1 MNVVLIISDT
11 LRRDHLGCYGNR
23 WIRTPHLDSFAQ
35 RAAVFDRAYCA
46 SFPTVPN
53 RNDILTGRY
62 TLTYQGWVP
71 LSRDDST
78 LAEVAGPAGV
88 LTSLVADTPHPFAPG
103 FNYQRGFHAW
113 ELIRG
118 QEVDPW
124 KSHPREV
131 QLPCA
136 PEKLRNPDRVVAQY
150 LRNVAERRREEDY
163 FPAQTMRAAARWL
176 EENRLYRPFFLYVDT
191 FDPHEP
197 WDPPRHYVDLYDPGY
212 EGEEVIY
219 PRYDTIDFLS
229 EAELRH
235 CRALYAGEV
244 SLVDTWVGHLL
255 ERLEA
260 LGLMDS
266 TAVIL
271 TSDHG
276 FYLGEHG
283 YIGKSLIRDGFQ
295 YLPLYPE
302 VAAVPLLVYV
312 PGASHG
318 QRLDGLAQ
326 SVDLFP
332 TILELLGVEVPDTA
346 RGHSLL
352 PSIRGEGGIAR
363 ELVIAAPTLCHQG
376 LPVIDPAA
384 RASVIDGEWLLVYGG
399 QPTEEL
405 LALVAEGLRTRAVDG
420 LSRDVRALESGAIRP
435 ELYRLSEDPGCECNV
450 LDGHGDVAEDLHGRF
465 LRFLEQEQVSEEH
478 LRYFRTL

>member
-1 MNVVLIISDT
+1 VNVVLIISDT
-11 LRRDHLGCYGNR
+11 LRRDHLGCYGNG
-23 WIRTPHLDSFAQ
+23 WIRTPHLDGFAQ

-62 TLTYQGWVP
+62 TFTYQGWVP
-71 LSRDDST
+71 LSRDDFT
-78 LAEVAGPAGV
+78 LAEVAGVAGV
-88 LTSLVADTPHPFAPG
+88 LTSLIADTPHPFAPG
-103 FNYQRGFHAW
+103 FNYQRGFQAW

-118 QEVDPW
+118 QEHDPW

-131 QLPCA
+131 HFPCA
-136 PEKLRNPDRVVAQY
+136 PEKLRNPHHTVVQY
-150 LRNVAERRREEDY
+150 LRNVAERQSEEDH
-163 FPAQTMRAAARWL
+163 FVAQTMRAAARWL
-176 EENRLYRPFFLYVDT
+176 EENRLYQPFLLYVDT

-197 WDPPRHYVDLYDPGY
+197 WDPPPHYVDLYDPGY

-244 SLVDTWVGHLL
+244 SLVDTWVGYLL

-283 YIGKSLIRDGFQ
+283 YIGKALIREGFQ
-295 YLPLYPE
+295 FLPLYPE

-318 QRLDGLAQ
+318 QRLDALAQ

-332 TILELLGVEVPDTA
+332 TILELLGVHVPGSA

-352 PSIRGEGGIAR
+352 PPIRGEGSIPR
-363 ELVIAAPTLCHQG
+363 ELAIAAPPLSYRG
-376 LPVIDPAA
+376 LKVPHPTS
-384 RASVIDGEWLLVYGG
+384 RASIIDGEWLLVYGS
-399 QPTEEL
+399 QADEQA
-405 LALVAEGLRTRAVDG
+405 LAPEGLSTQAVDS
-420 LSRDVRALESGAIRP
+420 LSRGMRALEPGPIRP
-435 ELYRLSEDPGCECNV
+435 ELYRLSDDSGCERNII
-450 LDGHGDVAEDLHGRF
+450 DAHGDVAEELHRRF
-465 LRFLEQEQVSEEH
+465 VRFLEQEQVPEEH
-478 LRYFRTL
+478 LRYLRTL